1 MAVMMI
7 KKHAKLDY
15 NSVLEKIVAVYR
27 WKEKRIEKG
36 VYKKCLVCTD
46 LHDRKSVC
54 NDNYPWYKGAFGN
67 CLIDLKAGFTDKLYL
82 IDEKSC
88 REIRYQEFVNHITDD
103 KLEELLI
110 KKSTMII
117 VLETEE

>member
-36 VYKKCLVCTD
+36 VYNKCLVCAD
-46 LHDRKSVC
+46 LYDRKSVC

-67 CLIDLKAGFTDKLYL
+67 CLIDSKPKHISSKLTL
-82 IDEKSC
+82 ASFKI
-88 REIRYQEFVNHITDD
+88 
-103 KLEELLI
+103 LAL
-110 KKSTMII
+110 
-117 VLETEE
+117 